1 MRMPPRKPGKIFSI
15 IVRLKFTRTSLIL
28 LVTER
33 SILSLKKRAL
43 RRTRTVRDVETNEI
57 IEPSRFSVMMSQL
70 RAPFKTT
77 FWEDVMDRDDS
88 EQLVDLKLLSYAYL
102 EAGVIEMLG
111 A

>member
-1 MRMPPRKPGKIFSI
+1 
-15 IVRLKFTRTSLIL
+15 
-28 LVTER
+28 
-33 SILSLKKRAL
+33 
-43 RRTRTVRDVETNEI
+43 
-57 IEPSRFSVMMSQL
+57 MMSQL